1 MFSLPEIKQNSSK
14 VKLNDNFL
22 TWVDNG
28 LHLWSLVQNNINGMK
43 QDTKVKRA
51 KKNQKNN

>member
-1 MFSLPEIKQNSSK
+1 MKMSS
-14 VKLNDNFL
+14 
-22 TWVDNG
+22 WVDNG
-28 LHLWSLVQNNINGMK
+28 LHLGSLVQNNSEGMK